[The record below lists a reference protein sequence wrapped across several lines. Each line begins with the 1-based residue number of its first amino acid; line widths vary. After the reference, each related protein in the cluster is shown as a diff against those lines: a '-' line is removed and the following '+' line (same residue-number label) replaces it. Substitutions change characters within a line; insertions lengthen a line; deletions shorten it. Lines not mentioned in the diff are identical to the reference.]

1 MKLKK
6 FKTYLETRLTDEEIS
21 EVENEARIE
30 FEAFQDY
37 PRKNLWRQDVSNAI
51 SEYMLEKDHGFND
64 FVREMGK
71 SPSQI
76 SKIIKGEANI
86 TLGTLAQI
94 YAVMGMRPHITY
106 ERVS

>member
-30 FEAFQDY
+30 FEALKALQ
-37 PRKNLWRQDVSNAI
+37 QDVSNAI